1 VCLSSGSR
9 VRFPVM
15 TTTFTFEA
23 AKALTPSEVAG

>member
-1 VCLSSGSR
+1 VLRSSGSL

-23 AKALTPSEVAG
+23 AKTLHSSEFVS